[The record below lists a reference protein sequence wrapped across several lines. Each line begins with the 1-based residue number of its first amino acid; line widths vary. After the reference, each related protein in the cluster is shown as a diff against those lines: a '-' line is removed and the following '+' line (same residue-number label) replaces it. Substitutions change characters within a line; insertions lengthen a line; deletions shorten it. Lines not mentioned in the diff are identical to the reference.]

1 MVRALLLGFPM
12 TTQIEGLLAPT
23 MLPLAARPRPGEAPT
38 LDRIRGNTEGWCLRA
53 GHQGDSVAELR
64 SLLRSAGYALPA
76 GNTVDGE
83 TERAIRAFQERAGLV
98 VDGKAG
104 ARTLEA
110 LEHVRANPPLIAA
123 SQQAGAARAL
133 GDAPR
138 ALAPAARGPIADG
151 VYINPATGQLVMAR
165 PMISPAFEGPGRA
178 TIPAAEGGG
187 IGGLLGPAIAAARTP
202 AGLPSA
208 ALAPR
213 SRLLNELGE
222 PIGPRAAPTTPP
234 LVRPDL
240 EPLRPGPRAPAPR
253 LLLPDEV
260 IRPAAPPPPLV
271 RPDLEPL
278 RPAARAAAPRL
289 LLPDEVLPP
298 SAPPPPLVRPDLEP
312 LRPAPRS
319 AAPRIIVPEGALDLP
334 AAPRA
339 PAAAAPAPTVAAPRA
354 IEHGEGLDRLY
365 RETANRSLAQQGA
378 GVQLERGQT
387 LQDLVNEQRI
397 TPAQRRVAQQAFET
411 LSTDGAYRDAANAA
425 LERQGSPAR
434 LRPGETLTTL
444 FERGEINRSTLN
456 VAREAALDTG
466 FARSVEHQAGAAPAP
481 ARGAAAPEPGMME
494 RAAARARGVAET
506 VRTAELSP
514 GAATALR
521 YGGRG
526 LMAVGAVLDAADV
539 VGAVQADAARG
550 DGRSVETIR
559 TSGRVAGGWLG
570 AAGGAALAGAAA
582 GTIVPGLGNVAGFLV
597 GAAGGAIG
605 YWLGSG
611 AGEAVGTA
619 VAG

>member
-12 TTQIEGLLAPT
+12 TTQIEGLFAPA

-38 LDRIRGNTEGWCLRA
+38 LDRIRGNAEGWCLRA

-64 SLLRSAGYALPA
+64 ALLRSAGYALPP

-104 ARTLEA
+104 VRTLEA

-133 GDAPR
+133 GDTLR
-138 ALAPAARGPIADG
+138 ALAPATRGPIADG
-151 VYINPATGQLVMAR
+151 AYLNPATGQLVMAR
-165 PMISPAFEGPGRA
+165 PTIPGEAGAQGRSSPGLA

-202 AGLPSA
+202 AAVPA
-208 ALAPR
+208 ALLAPR
-213 SRLLNELGE
+213 QRLLNELGE

-234 LVRPDL
+234 LVGPDL
-240 EPLRPGPRAPAPR
+240 EPLRPAPRAPAPR

-260 IRPAAPPPPLV
+260 LRPAAPPPPLV

-278 RPAARAAAPRL
+278 RPAARAPAPRL
-289 LLPDEVLPP
+289 LLPDEVLRPT
-298 SAPPPPLVRPDLEP
+298 APLPPLVRPDLEP
-312 LRPAPRS
+312 LRPGPRP
-319 AAPRIIVPEGALDLP
+319 AAPRLIVPEGALDVP
-334 AAPRA
+334 VAPR
-339 PAAAAPAPTVAAPRA
+339 AAAAPAPAPAPRP

-387 LQDLVNEQRI
+387 LQDLVNEQKI
-397 TPAQRRVAQQAFET
+397 SPAQRRVAQQAFET
-411 LSTDGAYRDAANAA
+411 LTTDGAYRDAANAA
-425 LERQGSPAR
+425 LERQGNPAR
-434 LRPGETLTTL
+434 LRPGETLSTL
-444 FERGEINRSTLN
+444 FERGEINRPTLN

-466 FARSVEHQAGAAPAP
+466 FARSVEHQAGAAPARAP
-481 ARGAAAPEPGMME
+481 AAPEPGMLE
-494 RAAARARGVAET
+494 RAAARARGAAET

-550 DGRSVETIR
+550 DGRNVETIR